1 MAIFETDVLEDRRR
15 RAAEAFGNQAPTVL
29 IGAGELIPIPGGLD
43 QTYPFTAHPEYY
55 WLTGSQRSGGV
66 LAYNQQ
72 EGWTHF
78 VRPVTPSERLWEG
91 NPDAPE
97 GEDVAELPDWLK
109 DRGGAKITALGSPMR
124 IVSGDEELTADMR
137 TRLDA
142 VRRRKDFAEIAL
154 LGRAVKATAAGH
166 AKASEVIRPGIS
178 ERHIQIELEAEMFR
192 QGADSVGYGT
202 IVGVGSHAAVLHFE
216 PGDRIVNS
224 DDVVLI
230 DAGGAIAGY
239 TADVTRTYPAGDRFT
254 PRQQVIYDLVLA
266 AEVEGISKCCV
277 GTEWHDVHR
286 AAATVLAGGLRDL
299 GILKGEVE
307 GLLDSGA
314 IALFFPHGIGHMTG
328 LGVRDVGGHAPGRDE
343 PQPCCGVRVRID
355 LPLEEN
361 FLMTVEPGIY
371 FVPAILD
378 DPEKRERFRDSV
390 DWDSLD
396 AWRSVGG
403 VRIEDNVLVTA
414 NGPHVITAEIPKWFT
429 R

>member
-1 MAIFETDVLEDRRR
+1 MAIFEKGILEERRL
-15 RAAEAFGNQAPTVL
+15 RAAKAFGRQAPTVL
-29 IGAGELIPIPGGLD
+29 IGAGEPIPIPGGLD
-43 QTYPFTAHPEYY
+43 QTYPYTAHPEYY

-97 GEDVAELPDWLK
+97 GEDVAGLPGWLN
-109 DRGGAKITALGSPMR
+109 RYASAEIAVLGSPVR
-124 IVSGDEELTADMR
+124 GVKSDDELAADMR
-137 TRLDA
+137 VRLDT
-142 VRRRKDFAEIAL
+142 VRRRKDSAEIEVL
-154 LGRAVKATAAGH
+154 DRAVKATAAGH
-166 AKASEVIRPGIS
+166 AKAREVIKPGIS

-192 QGADSVGYGT
+192 QGADGVGYGT

-224 DDVVLI
+224 DDLVLI
-230 DAGGAIAGY
+230 DAGGSIFGY
-239 TADVTRTYPAGDRFT
+239 TADVTRTYPAEERFT
-254 PRQQVIYDLVLA
+254 SMQQAIYDLVLA
-266 AEVEGISKCCV
+266 AESEGISKCRI

-286 AAATVLAGGLRDL
+286 AAAAVLAQGLRDL
-299 GILKGEVE
+299 GILKGEID

-328 LGVRDVGGHAPGRDE
+328 LGVRDVGGHAPGRGE
-343 PQPCCGVRVRID
+343 VESCCGVRVRINF
-355 LPLEEN
+355 PLEEH

-378 DPEKRERFRDSV
+378 DSEKRKRFRDSV
-390 DWDSLD
+390 DWESLD
-396 AWRSVGG
+396 DWRAVGG
-403 VRIEDNVLVTA
+403 VRIEDNVLITA
-414 NGPHVITAEIPKWFT
+414 SGPCVITAEIPK
-429 R
+429 

>member
-1 MAIFETDVLEDRRR
+1 MALFEKGILEERRL
-15 RAAEAFGNQAPTVL
+15 RAAKAFGREAPPVL
-29 IGAGELIPIPGGLD
+29 IGAGEPISIPGGLD

-55 WLTGSQRSGGV
+55 WMTGSRRSGGV

-91 NPDAPE
+91 NPEAPE
-97 GEDVAELPDWLK
+97 GEDVAGLSEWLK
-109 DRGGAKITALGSPMR
+109 RYAGPEIAVLGSPVQGVKGEEGLTVEMR
-124 IVSGDEELTADMR
+124 G
-137 TRLDA
+137 RLDT
-142 VRRRKDFAEIAL
+142 VRRRKDSAEIEVL
-154 LGRAVKATAAGH
+154 ERAVKATAAGH
-166 AKASEVIRPGIS
+166 AKAREVIQRGIS
-178 ERHIQIELEAEMFR
+178 ERQIQIELEAEMFR
-192 QGADSVGYGT
+192 QGADAVGYGT

-216 PGDRIVNS
+216 PGDRIVNP
-224 DDVVLI
+224 DDLVLI
-230 DAGGAIAGY
+230 DAGGAISGY
-239 TADVTRTYPAGDRFT
+239 TADVTRTYPAEDRFT
-254 PRQQVIYDLVLA
+254 PRQQDIFDLVLA
-266 AEVEGISKCCV
+266 AESEGISKCRV

-286 AAATVLAGGLRDL
+286 ASAAILAGGLRDI

-343 PQPCCGVRVRID
+343 VQPCCGVRVRINF
-355 LPLEEN
+355 PLEEN

-378 DPEKRERFRDSV
+378 DPAKRERFRDSV
-390 DWDSLD
+390 DWEALD

-403 VRIEDNVLVTA
+403 VRIEDNVLITA
-414 NGPHVITAEIPKWFT
+414 SGPRVITAEIPK
-429 R
+429 